1 MRPVITLVCFS
12 PSIFRCRGGRDLD
25 FNMGLALPSEHDERV
40 EGVRLGV
47 TIRIEME
54 FKEGMLRRV
63 C

>member
-1 MRPVITLVCFS
+1 M
-12 PSIFRCRGGRDLD
+12 D
-25 FNMGLALPSEHDERV
+25 FNRGLALPSEHDERV

-47 TIRIEME
+47 TVRIEME